1 MNKLIITG
9 RLTRDAQV
17 RYLPSGLALLS
28 FSVANHTGYG
38 ENEKTHFFNCSLVG
52 KKAEGKLCDFMKKGK
67 EVIVEGEVSLNTY
80 QKNDGSIG
88 TSLNVFANNVEL
100 IGGNPQVESESESES
115 ESSYGQP
122 SQNNQPQKS
131 EYIPSVKDNNTS
143 YDAPYDDDIPF

>member
-9 RLTRDAQV
+9 RLTRNAEV

-52 KKAEGKLCDFMKKGK
+52 KRAEGKLCDFMKKGK

-88 TSLNVFANNVEL
+88 ASLNVFANNVEL
-100 IGGNPQVESESESES
+100 IGGNPPVES
-115 ESSYGQP
+115 ESSYGQS

-131 EYIPSVKDNNTS
+131 EYIPPVKDNLDT
-143 YDAPYDDDIPF
+143 PYDDDIPF